1 MDRSRA
7 CHERP
12 WSSVPIMT
20 DSCDVRRMAQP
31 AKGDHPMFGS
41 SCLGRRLG
49 LSIALVV
56 AMASG
61 ARASGTMGLPIAQ
74 VSLTELQA
82 TQQARQQ
89 MEGNAAGAAA
99 GARPQ
104 MNPDNAVPAPAGG
117 NDATPDAGATG
128 GGGGILKYLPAY
140 FLIVLFTGLGIAA
153 VGRPV
158 RRLPPDGT

>member
-1 MDRSRA
+1 
-7 CHERP
+7 
-12 WSSVPIMT
+12 
-20 DSCDVRRMAQP
+20 
-31 AKGDHPMFGS
+31 MFGS

-89 MEGNAAGAAA
+89 MEANAAGAAA
-99 GARPQ
+99 DARPQ

-153 VGRPV
+153 VGV
-158 RRLPPDGT
+158 GLVAEIGGIKLRRRVEHAAGEGE

>member
-1 MDRSRA
+1 
-7 CHERP
+7 
-12 WSSVPIMT
+12 
-20 DSCDVRRMAQP
+20 
-31 AKGDHPMFGS
+31 MFGS

-49 LSIALVV
+49 LSIVLGVALVV
-56 AMASG
+56 AMASC
-61 ARASGTMGLPIAQ
+61 AQASGTMGLPIAQ

-82 TQQARQQ
+82 TQQLGQQ
-89 MEGNAAGAAA
+89 IEGNAAAAAA

-104 MNPDNAVPAPAGG
+104 MNPDNAVPAPADGG
-117 NDATPDAGATG
+117 DATPNAVGAES

>member
-1 MDRSRA
+1 
-7 CHERP
+7 
-12 WSSVPIMT
+12 MT

-82 TQQARQQ
+82 TQQLGQQ
-89 MEGNAAGAAA
+89 MEANAAGAAA
-99 GARPQ
+99 DARPQ

>member
-1 MDRSRA
+1 
-7 CHERP
+7 
-12 WSSVPIMT
+12 
-20 DSCDVRRMAQP
+20 
-31 AKGDHPMFGS
+31 MFGS
-41 SCLGRRLG
+41 SCLGPRLG

-56 AMASG
+56 AMASC

-89 MEGNAAGAAA
+89 MEANAAGAAA
-99 GARPQ
+99 DARPQ

>member
-1 MDRSRA
+1 
-7 CHERP
+7 
-12 WSSVPIMT
+12 VKITT

-89 MEGNAAGAAA
+89 MEAKAAGAAA
-99 GARPQ
+99 DARPQ

-117 NDATPDAGATG
+117 NEATPDAGAAG

-140 FLIVLFTGLGIAA
+140 FLIVLFTALGIAA

>member
-1 MDRSRA
+1 MSDF
-7 CHERP
+7 
-12 WSSVPIMT
+12 
-20 DSCDVRRMAQP
+20 CDVRRMAQP

-89 MEGNAAGAAA
+89 MEAKAAGAAA
-99 GARPQ
+99 DARPQ

-117 NDATPDAGATG
+117 NEATPDAGAAG

>member
-1 MDRSRA
+1 
-7 CHERP
+7 
-12 WSSVPIMT
+12 
-20 DSCDVRRMAQP
+20 
-31 AKGDHPMFGS
+31 
-41 SCLGRRLG
+41 
-49 LSIALVV
+49 
-56 AMASG
+56 
-61 ARASGTMGLPIAQ
+61 MGLPIAQ

-89 MEGNAAGAAA
+89 IEANAAGAAA
-99 GARPQ
+99 DARPQ
-104 MNPDNAVPAPAGG
+104 MNPDNAVPAPADGG
-117 NDATPDAGATG
+117 DTTPDAGASG

>member
-1 MDRSRA
+1 
-7 CHERP
+7 
-12 WSSVPIMT
+12 
-20 DSCDVRRMAQP
+20 
-31 AKGDHPMFGS
+31 MFGS

-89 MEGNAAGAAA
+89 MEANAAGAAA
-99 GARPQ
+99 DARPQ

-153 VGRPV
+153 VGRPI

>member
-1 MDRSRA
+1 M
-7 CHERP
+7 
-12 WSSVPIMT
+12 
-20 DSCDVRRMAQP
+20 SC
-31 AKGDHPMFGS
+31 S
-41 SCLGRRLG
+41 YCLGRHLG
-49 LSIALVV
+49 LSIALVG
-56 AMASG
+56 AMAAC
-61 ARASGTMGLPIAQ
+61 ARADGTMGLPIAQ

-89 MEGNAAGAAA
+89 MEAKAAGAAA
-99 GARPQ
+99 DARPL
-104 MNPDNAVPAPAGG
+104 MNPDNAAPAPAAGG
-117 NDATPDAGATG
+117 DATPDAGTAG

>member
-1 MDRSRA
+1 
-7 CHERP
+7 
-12 WSSVPIMT
+12 MT

-89 MEGNAAGAAA
+89 MEANAAGAAA
-99 GARPQ
+99 DARPQ

-153 VGRPV
+153 VGRPI

>member
-1 MDRSRA
+1 
-7 CHERP
+7 
-12 WSSVPIMT
+12 
-20 DSCDVRRMAQP
+20 
-31 AKGDHPMFGS
+31 MFGS

-49 LSIALVV
+49 LSIAPGVALVVALVV
-56 AMASG
+56 AMASC

-104 MNPDNAVPAPAGG
+104 MNPDNAVPAPADGG
-117 NDATPDAGATG
+117 NATPNAVGAES

-140 FLIVLFTGLGIAA
+140 VLIVLCTGLGIAA

>member
-1 MDRSRA
+1 
-7 CHERP
+7 
-12 WSSVPIMT
+12 MT

-89 MEGNAAGAAA
+89 MEANAAGAAA
-99 GARPQ
+99 DARPQ

>member
-1 MDRSRA
+1 MS
-7 CHERP
+7 
-12 WSSVPIMT
+12 
-20 DSCDVRRMAQP
+20 
-31 AKGDHPMFGS
+31 GS

-56 AMASG
+56 AMASCSRAGG
-61 ARASGTMGLPIAQ
+61 ATVLPIAQ

-89 MEGNAAGAAA
+89 MEANAAGAAA
-99 GARPQ
+99 NARPQ
-104 MNPDNAVPAPAGG
+104 MNPDNAVPAPAEGVG
-117 NDATPDAGATG
+117 AAPDTAESGG

-140 FLIVLFTGLGIAA
+140 FLIALFTGLGIAA
-153 VGRPV
+153 VGRPI

>member
-1 MDRSRA
+1 MS
-7 CHERP
+7 
-12 WSSVPIMT
+12 
-20 DSCDVRRMAQP
+20 
-31 AKGDHPMFGS
+31 GS
-41 SCLGRRLG
+41 SCLDRRLG
-49 LSIALVV
+49 LSIALVM
-56 AMASG
+56 AMASCVQ
-61 ARASGTMGLPIAQ
+61 ASGTGGLPIAQ

-89 MEGNAAGAAA
+89 MEAKAAGAAA
-99 GARPQ
+99 DARPQ
-104 MNPDNAVPAPAGG
+104 MNPDNAVPAPADGG
-117 NDATPDAGATG
+117 DATPDAGAVG

>member
-1 MDRSRA
+1 ML
-7 CHERP
+7 
-12 WSSVPIMT
+12 
-20 DSCDVRRMAQP
+20 
-31 AKGDHPMFGS
+31 GS

-49 LSIALVV
+49 LSIALVM
-56 AMASG
+56 AMASCVQ
-61 ARASGTMGLPIAQ
+61 ASGTVGLPIAQ

-89 MEGNAAGAAA
+89 MEANAAGAAA
-99 GARPQ
+99 DARPQ
-104 MNPDNAVPAPAGG
+104 MNPDNAVPAPADGG
-117 NDATPDAGATG
+117 DATPDAGAAGG

>member
-1 MDRSRA
+1 MS
-7 CHERP
+7 
-12 WSSVPIMT
+12 

-89 MEGNAAGAAA
+89 MEANAAGAAA
-99 GARPQ
+99 DARPQ

>member
-1 MDRSRA
+1 
-7 CHERP
+7 
-12 WSSVPIMT
+12 
-20 DSCDVRRMAQP
+20 
-31 AKGDHPMFGS
+31 MFGS

-89 MEGNAAGAAA
+89 MEANAAGAAA
-99 GARPQ
+99 DARPQ

>member
-1 MDRSRA
+1 
-7 CHERP
+7 
-12 WSSVPIMT
+12 VKITT

-89 MEGNAAGAAA
+89 MEANAAGAAA
-99 GARPQ
+99 DARPQ

>member
-1 MDRSRA
+1 
-7 CHERP
+7 
-12 WSSVPIMT
+12 
-20 DSCDVRRMAQP
+20 
-31 AKGDHPMFGS
+31 MFGS

-89 MEGNAAGAAA
+89 MEAKAAGAAA
-99 GARPQ
+99 DARPQ